1 MLLTVMIWGVNFSV
15 VKASISHIP
24 GMAFNVFR
32 LVGCSTI
39 LLGLSFFA
47 PSVSLTR
54 RELGRILFLGLVGHT
69 LYQFCF
75 IFAIDATTAS
85 NSALIM
91 AMTPVMVAA
100 IGALTGVEKSGLNSW
115 LGIFTSVVGVY
126 LVMSSSSAT
135 GGSLWG
141 DLLMLSATLCW
152 SIYTVASKDLLQ
164 RHGPLKVTT
173 YSMLMGSAFF
183 VPFGIPTVLRMP
195 TEQIPWAAW
204 VGLVY
209 SFVFALTIAYLAWYY
224 AVSRVG
230 PTRTAVYSNLTPAA
244 ALLTSWLAL
253 GERILPT
260 QLVGA
265 AVIFLGIYLVRTS
278 AVPGESA

>member
-1 MLLTVMIWGVNFSV
+1 MLLTVLIWGINFSV

-32 LVGCSTI
+32 LVGCSAI
-39 LLGLSFFA
+39 LVGLNLFA
-47 PSVSLTR
+47 PSSSLTR
-54 RELGRILFLGLVGHT
+54 QDLGRIVFLGLVGHT

-91 AMTPVMVAA
+91 GMTPVMVAA
-100 IGALTGVEKSGLNSW
+100 IGAFTGVERSGLRSW
-115 LGIFTSVVGVY
+115 IGIFTSVVGVY
-126 LVMSSSSAT
+126 LVMSASKAT
-135 GGSLWG
+135 GGNLQG

-152 SIYTVASKDLLQ
+152 YIYTVASKDLLQ

-173 YSMLMGSAFF
+173 YSMLIGSALF
-183 VPFGIPTVLRMP
+183 VPFGIPAVMRLP
-195 TEQIPWAAW
+195 TDQIPWAAW
-204 VGLVY
+204 AGLVY
-209 SFVFALTIAYLAWYY
+209 SFVFALSVAYLAWYF

-230 PTRTAVYSNLTPAA
+230 PTRTAVYSNLTPVV

-260 QLVGA
+260 QLAGA
-265 AVIFLGIYLVRTS
+265 AVIFMGIYLVRG
-278 AVPGESA
+278 ARRHKES